1 MKVSKLEYGLEE
13 IIQKKHN
20 KTKTIGKYKGEGDK
34 YEKQSRSAIAE
45 WQAHRKKENG
55 KRGNMWR
62 RNSWDFLRTNKR
74 HKSRSKELKKNPQ
87 NRINK
92 RSLYPDI

>member
-13 IIQKKHN
+13 IIQKKHD

-45 WQAHRKKENG
+45 
-55 KRGNMWR
+55 
-62 RNSWDFLRTNKR
+62 
-74 HKSRSKELKKNPQ
+74 
-87 NRINK
+87 
-92 RSLYPDI
+92 